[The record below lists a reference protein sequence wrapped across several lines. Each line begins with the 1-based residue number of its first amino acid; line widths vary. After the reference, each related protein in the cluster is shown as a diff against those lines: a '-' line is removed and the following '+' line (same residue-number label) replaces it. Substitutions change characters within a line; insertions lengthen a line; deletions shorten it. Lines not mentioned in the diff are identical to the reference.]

1 MKNKKIKMRRLQV
14 KKLAEVKNLVEAEVK
29 NLKEKAVKEQQQLRR
44 ERKIKTI
51 E

>member
-1 MKNKKIKMRRLQV
+1 MKNKKIKMRQLQV
-14 KKLAEVKNLVEAEVK
+14 KKLPEVKNLVET
-29 NLKEKAVKEQQQLRR
+29 AVKEEELRR